1 MRDIVIV
8 WEVPYSDAVHTIKF
22 EYEPLR
28 EKRVISV
35 DGVEVRKRIFK
46 MAQKDDFKIGNIKA
60 CISVKPSGRLGY
72 EYNLSLN
79 GKPWEK
85 FIGEWKAVSRA
96 WMTFLDGDNTN
107 ETRVVLRE

>member
-1 MRDIVIV
+1 MTDIVTV

-22 EYEPLR
+22 EYEPLA

-35 DGVEVRKRIFK
+35 DGVEVQKRIFK
-46 MAQKDDFKIGNIKA
+46 MAQKDDFIIGKIKA

-85 FIGEWKAVSRA
+85 FVEEWKALSRT
-96 WMTFLDGDNTN
+96 WMTFLDGD
-107 ETRVVLRE
+107 ETRVVLGE